1 MKTAENIEQRTKYI
15 LLVPE
20 NDTLADTPPPAKVS
34 VILIF

>member
-1 MKTAENIEQRTKYI
+1 MKTEENIEQRTKYI

-20 NDTLADTPPPAKVS
+20 NDTLADPRPPAKVS

>member
-20 NDTLADTPPPAKVS
+20 NDTLADTHSPAKVS